1 MFRHESTIMPTQI
14 EIQADVADR
23 LFAIARMR
31 GVSVDVLLREILS
44 RLDKTVDSLN
54 RWQLRG
60 SIELLDEDLE
70 TGSRQIANGVRDSLS
85 KTSQRV

>member
-1 MFRHESTIMPTQI
+1 MPTQI

-44 RLDKTVDSLN
+44 RLDKTVDSSN

>member
-1 MFRHESTIMPTQI
+1 MPTQI

-44 RLDKTVDSLN
+44 QLGTTVESSN
-54 RWQLRG
+54 HWQLKG
-60 SIELLDEDLE
+60 SIDLLDEDLE
-70 TGSRQIANGVRDSLS
+70 NGSRQVANGARDSLS
-85 KTSQRV
+85 RTSQAPIVR